1 MKIVQIGPV
10 FEVRS
15 ASGEVLKR
23 CFSRAEAQSFIDAK
37 A

>member
-1 MKIVQIGPV
+1 MKIVQIGSI

-23 CFSRAEAQSFIDAK
+23 SFSRAEAQAFIDAK

>member
-10 FEVRS
+10 FEVRA

-23 CFSRAEAQSFIDAK
+23 CFTRAEAQAFVDA
-37 A
+37 AA